1 MEETKNG
8 NADHRVANNSLGSK
22 LLRLS
27 LPLVIVVLASVV
39 YGFLAREPE
48 EKKRPKAPPRAIRT
62 RVAEMKLQDYPTVIE
77 TQGLVRPHNEVTL
90 TAQVSGRIVRIS
102 PSFEDGAFFKK
113 GDVLLELDEA
123 DFQAGLIA
131 AEASLAR
138 SKTVMAQEETRAK
151 QARLNWID
159 LGYKEEPNELVLRLP
174 QLREAEANVKSSEA
188 QLDRAKTDM
197 ERSKVRAPYDGRIRQ
212 RVVGLGQTIGGSTPL
227 GTIFGIEFAEVR
239 LPIAGSEMGFLTL
252 PEDIED
258 PSLEVELKDALNE
271 NNETV
276 WKAQIVRTEGAL
288 DQDSLNLFAIARIA
302 DPFGRVSGHPPLR
315 IGQPV
320 LGFVPGKVLKNV
332 HAIPRVA
339 VRKLENIFLVDKTD
353 MTLSQITVDPIFTD
367 ENFLIV
373 RDPAITSNKYLAMTY
388 LIFAPE
394 GAKAEILPEV
404 TGADPSET
412 PESAPKVVG
421 KKST

>member
-1 MEETKNG
+1 MEETKNV
-8 NADHRVANNSLGSK
+8 NADHRVASNSLGPK

-62 RVAEMKLQDYPTVIE
+62 RVAEMKLQDYPTLIE
-77 TQGLVRPHNEVTL
+77 TQGQVRPHNEVTL
-90 TAQVSGRIVRIS
+90 TAQVSGRIMRMS

-123 DFQAGLIA
+123 DFQVGVIA

-138 SKTVMAQEETRAK
+138 SKTVLAQEETRAK
-151 QARLNWID
+151 QARLNWDD

-174 QLREAEANVKSSEA
+174 QLREAKANVKSSEA
-188 QLDRAKTDM
+188 QLDRANTDLA
-197 ERSKVRAPYDGRIRQ
+197 RSKVRAPYDGRVRQ

-271 NNETV
+271 DNETI

-288 DQDSLNLFAIARIA
+288 DQS
-302 DPFGRVSGHPPLR
+302 
-315 IGQPV
+315 
-320 LGFVPGKVLKNV
+320 
-332 HAIPRVA
+332 
-339 VRKLENIFLVDKTD
+339 
-353 MTLSQITVDPIFTD
+353 
-367 ENFLIV
+367 
-373 RDPAITSNKYLAMTY
+373 
-388 LIFAPE
+388 
-394 GAKAEILPEV
+394 
-404 TGADPSET
+404 
-412 PESAPKVVG
+412 
-421 KKST
+421 